1 MKVTIRNNFH
11 NTERTVRLVE
21 GENEI
26 RGRRLK
32 EWKKALCCSDC
43 TCSGVSGLRG
53 DFDNPSMVSS
63 EGNYVVWW
71 TSYDSETGEE
81 YISVRA
87 EKRKDQ

>member
-53 DFDNPSMVSS
+53 DFDNPSMVAP
-63 EGNYVVWW
+63 EGMSISWW
-71 TSYDSETGEE
+71 PLYDSKTGEV
-81 YISVRA
+81 YIFVWL